1 MEDEKATGSRTPP
14 PTSKGVWLKLS
25 ADLETQWLGGA
36 GLGWGGAVQPRE
48 GAMGGRSGRGQWL
61 PSAYYRP
68 GSLGLVLLLP
78 NLT

>member
-36 GLGWGGAVQPRE
+36 GLGGGCGAAQGGGYGGQIWERAVAPKR
-48 GAMGGRSGRGQWL
+48 
-61 PSAYYRP
+61 
-68 GSLGLVLLLP
+68 LLP
-78 NLT
+78 ARQPWTGVTPS